1 MMDQSSG
8 KRYRPIL
15 RLNDL
20 LHPIQQRERMQQFS
34 TVDEPIG
41 PYPKYSRL
49 WAPPRIPALFLTKAP
64 RSATRLSED
73 AYLTLMK
80 QRIQWMMQTWMQ
92 TTDSTLAE
100 TQRMLEIHWGQLT
113 ELSGISAPLLD
124 EDIDGY
130 TNERGTASSQWRED
144 WAEVFVGSDRF
155 SEALFLQGVKFPVQ
169 TYDHNHSDYGDWLTL
184 LQDTDLETWLSLL
197 CS

>member
-1 MMDQSSG
+1 MTDQFSG

-41 PYPKYSRL
+41 PYPNYSRL
-49 WAPPRIPALFLTKAP
+49 WAPTRIPALFLTKVP

-80 QRIQWMMQTWMQ
+80 QRMQWMMQTWMQ
-92 TTDSTLAE
+92 STNSSPAE
-100 TQRMLEIHWGQLT
+100 TQRMLESHLGQLT
-113 ELSGISAPLLD
+113 EPSAVSAPGLD

-130 TNERGTASSQWRED
+130 ANERGTVSSQWRED

-155 SEALFLQGVKFPVQ
+155 SELLFLQGVKFPVQ
-169 TYDHNHSDYGDWLTL
+169 TYDHNHADFQDWLAL